1 MKKFRSLLKK
11 TTESSKHH
19 RYRHAA
25 VIAKGN
31 CIYSTAVN
39 TIGHHAEI
47 NAIVRAGSSC
57 KGATLYTM
65 MTRRSD
71 GTVGNGAPCPECM
84 EAISQAKIRKV
95 VVYV

>member
-1 MKKFRSLLKK
+1 MKFRKLLFK
-11 TTESSKHH
+11 TTKTSHHH

-31 CIYSTAVN
+31 CIYSIAVN

-47 NAIVRAGSSC
+47 NAIARAGGSC

-65 MTRRSD
+65 MTRVSD
-71 GTVGNGAPCPECM
+71 DSVGNGAPCSECM